1 MVIDRRVP
9 FLAQLLRSEF
19 IIDGLFAMNC
29 GDEKMKIVLE
39 VFIGRL
45 VRNAMIFLFT
55 PALVAISSKLMA
67 MIDPYLSLPD

>member
-1 MVIDRRVP
+1 MVMERRVP

-19 IIDGLFAMNC
+19 IIDRLFAMNC
-29 GDEKMKIVLE
+29 GEEKMKIVVE
-39 VFIGRL
+39 VFLLRV

-55 PALVAISSKLMA
+55 STVVPISSKLMA